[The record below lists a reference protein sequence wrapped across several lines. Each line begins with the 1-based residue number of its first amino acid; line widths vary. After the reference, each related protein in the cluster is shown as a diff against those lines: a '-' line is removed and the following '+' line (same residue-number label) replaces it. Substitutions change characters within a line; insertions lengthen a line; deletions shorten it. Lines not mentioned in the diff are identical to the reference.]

1 MFCIST
7 QGSSNLVFCGLP
19 NPTRVFD
26 VKRLVE
32 DNNYLS
38 QCATFAN
45 GNHGWYGP
53 SYIGSIVA
61 LDDSDESTPIQN
73 SVFSVMEKIVGMN
86 GNSCGPIR
94 SNSIGLELSSVRGIW
109 VSLQSYSI
117 VHHSTVQSI
126 SMYCSQSIHKQ
137 TSKAEVGVPS

>member
-1 MFCIST
+1 MLYIST

-109 VSLQSYSI
+109 VSL
-117 VHHSTVQSI
+117 
-126 SMYCSQSIHKQ
+126 
-137 TSKAEVGVPS
+137 

>member
-117 VHHSTVQSI
+117 VHYSTVQSI
-126 SMYCSQSIHKQ
+126 SMD
-137 TSKAEVGVPS
+137 